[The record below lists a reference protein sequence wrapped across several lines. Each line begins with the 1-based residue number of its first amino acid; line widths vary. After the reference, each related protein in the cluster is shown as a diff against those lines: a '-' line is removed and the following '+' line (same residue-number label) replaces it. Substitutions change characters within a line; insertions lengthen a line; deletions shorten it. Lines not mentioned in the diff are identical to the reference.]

1 MRMISSAIA
10 LQLRHSSGS
19 DMSDVTRAMWE
30 IVPTTSAT
38 DASAALQAIF
48 KEVFA
53 LLDSPLE
60 FDVIQPWLTDFIG
73 ILLVIYR

>member
-19 DMSDVTRAMWE
+19 DMSDITRALWD
-30 IVPTTSAT
+30 IIPTTNAAEAT
-38 DASAALQAIF
+38 TALHGIF

-53 LLDSPLE
+53 LLESPLE
-60 FDVIQPWLTDFIG
+60 FDVHQPWLTDFIG
-73 ILLVIYR
+73 VLLVVYR